1 MWIEVDLKLYINGEE
16 VADSNDIQ
24 ITAKSSPDQVSVVI
38 DGDEDNNSLYM
49 VDDAFEL
56 KLTKE

>member
-1 MWIEVDLKLYINGEE
+1 MKLYINGEE

-24 ITAKSSPDQVSVVI
+24 ITAKGSPDQVSVVI